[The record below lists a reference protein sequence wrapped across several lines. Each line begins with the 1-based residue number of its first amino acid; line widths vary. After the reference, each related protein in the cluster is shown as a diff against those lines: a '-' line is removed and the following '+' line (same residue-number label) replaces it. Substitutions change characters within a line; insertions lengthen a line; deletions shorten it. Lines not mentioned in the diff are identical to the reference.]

1 MLTFG
6 MTYHDYYVIIK
17 YLLSRRVRKM
27 ENNEFEQNQPVIDNN
42 EVLEGNDKLF
52 AIIAY
57 IGIFWLVGLLV
68 APEKDHAFV
77 KNHVNNG
84 ILLTLCSVV
93 ANIILAI
100 PILGWIIGGL
110 LDIVI
115 LVFWVISLIAAIKGE
130 KYTLPIIGD
139 KITLIK

>member
-1 MLTFG
+1 
-6 MTYHDYYVIIK
+6 
-17 YLLSRRVRKM
+17 M
-27 ENNEFEQNQPVIDNN
+27 ENNEFENQPIIEAN
-42 EVLEGNDKLF
+42 ESLEGNDKLF
-52 AIIAY
+52 AILAY
-57 IGIFWLVGLLV
+57 IGILWLIGLLV

-84 ILLTLCSVV
+84 ILLTICGIV
-93 ANIILAI
+93 ANMIIII
-100 PILGWIIGGL
+100 PILGWILGGL

-115 LVFWVISLIAAIKGE
+115 LVFWVLSLIAAIKGE